1 MMFRPHQA
9 DAVRLALRKGLAQE
23 GPPSQGLDARL
34 RDALADTGRARFTAD
49 QKDDVKSALRSC
61 DEKNLR
67 VDLGAALAGPEG
79 KPTADVDGPAERRA
93 EARAEFFF
101 FVDRAEG
108 APDVILLVGR
118 EARSP
123 FIRERGAEARVEA
136 LAWRAFL
143 VQPLAQGAP
152 HGVGLVGREHHVRAS
167 SQAHF
172 WGSPAGRGSLAC
184 FFLCF
189 VLP

>member
-67 VDLGAALAGPEG
+67 VDLGAALAGPDG
-79 KPTADVDGPAERRA
+79 KPTADVDGPAIA
-93 EARAEFFF
+93 EPVTEPKSPK
-101 FVDRAEG
+101 VG
-108 APDVILLVGR
+108 ATMDGSAHSFQGYGR
-118 EARSP
+118 KVSTDGGDP
-123 FIRERGAEARVEA
+123 TFC
-136 LAWRAFL
+136 W
-143 VQPLAQGAP
+143 
-152 HGVGLVGREHHVRAS
+152 
-167 SQAHF
+167 
-172 WGSPAGRGSLAC
+172 SL
-184 FFLCF
+184 
-189 VLP
+189 

>member
-79 KPTADVDGPAERRA
+79 LPTTDVDGPAMPPVPPMPPKA
-93 EARAEFFF
+93 ELPEPTSPK
-101 FVDRAEG
+101 VG
-108 APDVILLVGR
+108 AGMDGSAHSFQGYGR
-118 EARSP
+118 KVSADGGDP
-123 FIRERGAEARVEA
+123 TFC
-136 LAWRAFL
+136 W
-143 VQPLAQGAP
+143 
-152 HGVGLVGREHHVRAS
+152 
-167 SQAHF
+167 
-172 WGSPAGRGSLAC
+172 SL
-184 FFLCF
+184 
-189 VLP
+189 